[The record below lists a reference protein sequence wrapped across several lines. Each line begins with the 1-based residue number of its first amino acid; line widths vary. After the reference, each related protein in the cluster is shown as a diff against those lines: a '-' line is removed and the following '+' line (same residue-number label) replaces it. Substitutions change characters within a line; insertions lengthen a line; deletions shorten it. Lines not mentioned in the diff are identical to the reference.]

1 MDHNK
6 TSLFRQYL
14 RLLSHHSDYPFPTY
28 PTAYAYEQKKLV
40 NRLKWDG
47 ADSPKAYLQVA
58 DQDFFKTLSKFD
70 ATSAAATYSPHR
82 PLDDTPYY
90 VKTRTFDD
98 LNILF
103 PDDYGNIFATHVVHV
118 GPKGSGKTTV
128 QNQCLKKHHAE
139 LEYKNILYVRCDAP
153 KLYELFRQFPPNI
166 LNWNVSLL
174 PTLEEYLDFQL
185 IYILAKNL
193 DSGLPKKV
201 FNTLKNENIT
211 FLYKEARA
219 YDSPLRVPRL
229 ISWFLESHVCVQIS
243 NYELESIGQDK
254 SYLIDILF
262 RDKQTRRRE
271 YFQWLECAAALKI
284 WLRQNK
290 YILLRIV
297 DGIDNLHLNNDAG
310 KRAYK
315 AFLPE
320 VSNFILRSAPSN
332 EVRFAVMRNRT
343 WVDILTDDPVSLS
356 SRSIIQPHK
365 INHIAPNGKA
375 IARARISWLKTYFP
389 NTDVEASIETASSV
403 LPNIETFH
411 ENIRTLIVSTTS
423 LATQVRFR
431 QLQLG
436 HGIDYYKHANI
447 HMKRNLF
454 LNGRFYLCTERD
466 WPVMNREKGLPF
478 LNPFWF
484 PDDLMLS
491 EGSKDPLFLRIR
503 LLELLLESDLL
514 ESHLKSILANSFCY
528 KPEHIVIAIDD
539 ARGFGWI
546 DSKSE
551 YEGTSALT
559 YEISPT
565 GKYLLNSLLT
575 DVSVLYMLAL
585 DTRIPKFFFENELIL
600 VHTNHL
606 HERSG
611 YVAAAVITVL
621 SFLYY
626 LKSRSD
632 SELKQ
637 INPRLEQFHYRT
649 IFLNTSS
656 MRQILRE
663 LLFLEFTSE
672 LEDKMLIKQKCQ
684 QLLEFAHFHIKK

>member
-1 MDHNK
+1 MNHNK

-14 RLLSHHSDYPFPTY
+14 RLISDHNNSPFPSG
-28 PTAYAYEQKKLV
+28 PTAYAYEQKNLV

-58 DQDFFKTLSKFD
+58 DQEFFKTLLKFD
-70 ATSAAATYSPHR
+70 STSAAATYSPHR
-82 PLDDTPYY
+82 TLDDTPYY
-90 VKTRTFDD
+90 VKTRTLND
-98 LNILF
+98 LDILF
-103 PDDYGNIFATHVVHV
+103 PDGDGNIFATHVVHV

-128 QNQCLKKHHAE
+128 QNQWLKKHHSE

-153 KLYELFRQFPPNI
+153 KLYDLFRQYPSRI
-166 LNWNVSLL
+166 LNWNISLL

-193 DSGLPKKV
+193 GGGLPKKV
-201 FNTLKNENIT
+201 FNKLKEENVT

-219 YDSPLRVPRL
+219 YDSPLRVPQL
-229 ISWFLESHVCVQIS
+229 ISWFLESHVSVQIT
-243 NYELESIGQDK
+243 NYEQESIGQDK
-254 SYLIDILF
+254 SYLIDVLF

-284 WLRQNK
+284 WLWKNK
-290 YILLRIV
+290 YVLLRIV
-297 DGIDNLHLNNDAG
+297 DGIDNLHLNSDVG
-310 KRAYK
+310 KRAYA

-320 VSNFILRSAPSN
+320 VTNFILRSAPSN

-343 WVDILTDDPVSLS
+343 WVDILTNDPLTLS
-356 SRSIIQPHK
+356 SGSIVQPYK
-365 INHIAPNGKA
+365 INHIAPDGKT
-375 IARARISWLKTYFP
+375 IARARISWLKTYSP
-389 NTDVEASIETASSV
+389 NADVETSIETASLV

-454 LNGRFYLCTERD
+454 LNGRFFLCTERD

-484 PDDLMLS
+484 PDDMMLS

-503 LLELLLESDLL
+503 MLELLLESDLL
-514 ESHLKSILANSFCY
+514 ESKLKSILVNAFGY
-528 KPEHIVIAIDD
+528 KIEHIVIAIDD

-551 YEGTSALT
+551 FEGTSLLT

-585 DTRIPKFFFENELIL
+585 DTRIPKIFFENDLIL
-600 VHTNHL
+600 VHSNHL

-621 SFLYY
+621 SFLYW
-626 LKSRSD
+626 LKSRSAY
-632 SELKQ
+632 ELRQ
-637 INPRLEQFHYRT
+637 TSQMLEQFHYQT
-649 IFLNTSS
+649 VFLNKSS
-656 MRQILRE
+656 IRKILKE
-663 LLFLEFTSE
+663 LLSLELSSE
-672 LEDKMLIKQKCQ
+672 PEAKMLITKKCE
-684 QLLEFAHFHIKK
+684 QLLHVAHFHIKK